1 MDNATE
7 NTAANRA
14 VFREGGTLDPNVTA
28 TAPFAPTHPDVPRGH
43 GRWMRT
49 NDVQGAGEP

>member
-14 VFREGGTLDPNVTA
+14 DFREGGTLDPNVTA
-28 TAPFAPTHPDVPRGH
+28 TAPFAPTHPDFPRGH